1 MWPAL
6 LSLSFVALWGFFEVR
21 DRRETARFIA
31 NELDQAAEC
40 WRKAAFDFEYGNDYY
55 LAKADRDSDEAK
67 KLRRKWW
74 L

>member
-1 MWPAL
+1 MWPTL
-6 LSLSFVALWGFFEVR
+6 LFLSFVALWGFFEVW
-21 DRRETARFIA
+21 DRRETARFKA
-31 NELDQAAEC
+31 SELDQAAEC
-40 WRKAAFDFEYGNDYY
+40 WRRAAYDFENGTPYY